1 MKEFIA
7 LFIARN
13 REYYRDRAALG
24 WAFLFPILVIVACAL
39 AFSNPDTSI
48 LKVGIH
54 GDYSD
59 NAAVS
64 QFLEKPYIKAIKYEN
79 LEKGLQRT
87 RHHQLDL
94 MLSSSVSNKSEK
106 GYTYWMNTE
115 SSASMAAEALL
126 PAAANFE
133 RLELQGREIRYV
145 DWVIPG
151 VLGMNLM
158 FGALFGVGYVI
169 VRYRHNGVLKRFQA
183 TPVTAVQFLTAQMS
197 SRLIIVLVVNSLIFI
212 GCLLFLDLIVL
223 GSYLN
228 LLLITLLGAMSM
240 ISLGLLIACRTANEE
255 LAGGLLNVATWP
267 MLLMSD
273 VWFTLDEAP
282 LWMQQLANIM
292 PLTHLVKATRAVMIE
307 GASLI
312 EVSNHLTWMLAMTL
326 VFLGMASTLFRWHKR

>member
-48 LKVGIH
+48 LKVGLH
-54 GDYSD
+54 GDFAD
-59 NAAVS
+59 NLEINR
-64 QFLEKPYIKAIKYEN
+64 FLDQPYIKAIEYDN

-94 MLSSSVSNKSEK
+94 MLSSEG
-106 GYTYWMNTE
+106 GYKYWTNTE
-115 SSASMAAEALL
+115 SSASLAAEALL
-126 PAAANFE
+126 PEPTRFQ
-133 RLELQGREIRYV
+133 RLELLGREIRYV

-183 TPVTAVQFLTAQMS
+183 TPVTAIHFLTAQMS
-197 SRLIIVLVVNSLIFI
+197 SRLIIVLLVNSLIFV
-212 GCLLFLDLIVL
+212 GCLMFLDLIVL

-228 LLLITLLGAMSM
+228 LFLITILGAMSM

-255 LAGGLLNVATWP
+255 LAGGMLNVATWP
-267 MLLMSD
+267 MLLMSE

-282 LWMQQLANIM
+282 LWMQQVANIM

-307 GASLI
+307 GATLADVGS
-312 EVSNHLTWMLAMTL
+312 HLAWMLGMTL
-326 VFLGMASTLFRWHKR
+326 VCIVAASALFRWHKR